1 MSTSEQ
7 QIHSAITQLAAD
19 WFVAHRTRPLSDAER
34 AEFLGWLKSSPLHI
48 EEYLGIAALERILP
62 DATGTP
68 AIPLADLAAM
78 ARDGRSASVVEFVA
92 APGAF
97 AASATRSRVTTSL
110 WRGIAAC
117 ALLCVV
123 GIAVLWIRRTVA
135 PPDHPSTYQTLHG
148 AQGTWRLPDGSTLRL
163 DSDSAVTVRFSSS
176 ARLVELDRGQ
186 LWVAVAHDVHR
197 PFRVQ
202 AGSAQVQAVG
212 TEFDVYRMRDSTL
225 VTVLE
230 GQVLV
235 SVPTAAPRE
244 LRVGADQEVQLV
256 DGALPGS
263 PAPARRRETT
273 AWLEHKIVC
282 ERRPLGE
289 VAAEFNRYN
298 SIPFTIEDPALR
310 RLPISGA
317 FDASDT
323 ESFAA
328 FLRTLRGVRVER
340 LPTAFKIVA
349 SRG

>member
-7 QIHSAITQLAAD
+7 QIHSAITQLAAE
-19 WFVAHRTRPLSDAER
+19 WFVAHRTRSLSDAER

-68 AIPLADLAAM
+68 AIPLPELAAM
-78 ARDGRSASVVEFVA
+78 ARDGSSASVVEFVPAPGGSA
-92 APGAF
+92 AP
-97 AASATRSRVTTSL
+97 ATRGRVTPRV
-110 WRGIAAC
+110 WRSIAAC

-123 GIAVLWIRRTVA
+123 GIAVLWITHTVR
-135 PPDHPSTYQTLHG
+135 PPDLPSTYQTTHG
-148 AQGTWRLPDGSTLRL
+148 TQGTWRLPDGSTLRL
-163 DSDSAVTVRFSSS
+163 DSDSAVTVHFSSA
-176 ARLVELDRGQ
+176 ARLVELNRGQ
-186 LWVAVAHDVHR
+186 LWVGVAHDVHR

-212 TEFDVYRMRDSTL
+212 TEFDVYRMRGSTL

-230 GQVLV
+230 GQVVV
-235 SVPTAAPRE
+235 SVPNGARA

-256 DGALPGS
+256 DGMLPDTA
-263 PAPARRRETT
+263 APARRREAT

-282 ERRPLGE
+282 ERRPLGD
-289 VAAEFNRYN
+289 VAEEFNRYN
-298 SIPFTIEDPALR
+298 SIPFTIDDPALR
-310 RLPISGA
+310 QLPISGA
-317 FDASDT
+317 FDAFDT

-328 FLRTLRGVRVER
+328 FLQTLRGVRVER

>member
-19 WFVAHRTRPLSDAER
+19 WFVAHRTRSLSDAER
-34 AEFLGWLKSSPLHI
+34 AEFLGWLKSSPVHI

-68 AIPLADLAAM
+68 VIPLADLAAM
-78 ARDGRSASVVEFVA
+78 ARDDRSASVVELVPAPGGIVA
-92 APGAF
+92 AT
-97 AASATRSRVTTSL
+97 TRTRVTPSV

-117 ALLCVV
+117 ALLSVV
-123 GIAVLWIRRTVA
+123 GIFVLWITRRLPT
-135 PPDHPSTYQTLHG
+135 PDQPRTYQTMHG
-148 AQGTWRLPDGSTLRL
+148 AQGTWQLPDGSTLRL
-163 DSDSAVTVRFSSS
+163 DSDSAVTVRFSSA

-186 LWVAVAHDVHR
+186 LWVAVTHDVHR

-202 AGSAQVQAVG
+202 AGAAQVQAVG
-212 TEFDVYRMRDSTL
+212 TEFDVYRMRGSTL

-230 GQVLV
+230 GQVVV
-235 SVPTAAPRE
+235 SVPNAAARA

-256 DGALPGS
+256 DGMLPGA
-263 PAPARRRETT
+263 PAPARRRESM

-289 VAAEFNRYN
+289 VADEFNRYN
-298 SIPFTIEDPALR
+298 TIAFLIDDPALR

-328 FLRTLRGVRVER
+328 FLRTLHGVRVEK
-340 LPTAFKIVA
+340 LPTAFKVVA

>member
-34 AEFLGWLKSSPLHI
+34 TEFLGWLKSSPVHI

-62 DATGTP
+62 EATGTP
-68 AIPLADLAAM
+68 AIPLTDLAAM
-78 ARDGRSASVVEFVA
+78 ARDGGSASVVEFVA
-92 APGAF
+92 APGGF
-97 AASATRSRVTTSL
+97 VAAATRTRVAPGV
-110 WRGIAAC
+110 WRSIAAC

-123 GIAVLWIRRTVA
+123 GIFVLWIARRLPA
-135 PPDHPSTYQTLHG
+135 PDHPSTYQTMHG
-148 AQGTWRLPDGSTLRL
+148 AQGTWQLPDGSTLRL
-163 DSDSAVTVRFSSS
+163 DSDSAVAVRFSSA
-176 ARLVELDRGQ
+176 ARLVELERGQ
-186 LWVAVAHDVHR
+186 LWVAVTHDVHR

-202 AGSAQVQAVG
+202 AGAAQVQAVG
-212 TEFDVYRMRDSTL
+212 TEFDVYRMRGSTL

-230 GQVLV
+230 GQVVV
-235 SVPTAAPRE
+235 SVPNAAASA
-244 LRVGADQEVQLV
+244 LRVGADQEVQLF
-256 DGALPGS
+256 DGMLPGA
-263 PAPARRRETT
+263 PAPARRREST

-289 VAAEFNRYN
+289 VAEEFNRYN
-298 SIPFTIEDPALR
+298 AIAFMIDDPALR

-317 FDASDT
+317 FDVSDT

>member
-1 MSTSEQ
+1 MSTSDQ

-19 WFVAHRTRPLSDAER
+19 WFVAHRTRSLSDAER
-34 AEFLGWLKSSPLHI
+34 AEFLGWLKSSPVHI

-62 DATGTP
+62 DAAGTP
-68 AIPLADLAAM
+68 AIPLPELAAM
-78 ARDGRSASVVEFVA
+78 ARDGRSASVVELVPAAGFVA
-92 APGAF
+92 G
-97 AASATRSRVTTSL
+97 STRSRIAPGV
-110 WRGIAAC
+110 WRSVAAC

-123 GIAVLWIRRTVA
+123 GIAVLWIRRA
-135 PPDHPSTYQTLHG
+135 LPPPDHATAFRTTHG
-148 AQGTWRLPDGSTLRL
+148 EQGTWQLPDGSRLRL
-163 DSDSAVTVRFSSS
+163 DSDSAVTVRFSS
-176 ARLVELDRGQ
+176 AGRLVELDRGQ

-212 TEFDVYRMRDSTL
+212 TEFDVYRMRGSTL

-230 GQVLV
+230 GQVVV
-235 SVPTAAPRE
+235 SVPNGARA

-256 DGALPGS
+256 DGMLPDTA
-263 PAPARRRETT
+263 APARRREAT

-289 VAAEFNRYN
+289 VAEEFNRYN
-298 SIPFTIEDPALR
+298 SIPFMIDDPALR

-340 LPTAFKIVA
+340 LPTAFKIMA